1 MVQYLG
7 NTYPMYMAY
16 SKNPHLPRVRM
27 DAVKLVRAG
36 WSYRK
41 VARHTG
47 FTISAISKWMKKA
60 DSLGHNQL
68 WIPTQSSQPRHHPN
82 ELPSSVVEAI
92 VQERAKRHRCA
103 EVVHEE
109 LKRQGIVVS
118 LSSVKR
124 TLDREGLLKKRSPW
138 KRPHDATPRPVANL
152 PGDLVEI
159 DTIHILTPERFYVYT
174 LLDVCTRWAY
184 AAVVERIR
192 VKETLLFVRE
202 AKQVSPFPF
211 HMLQSDHGSEFSQGF
226 TLNVGTQHRHSR
238 VRTPNDNAHL
248 ERFNRTLQEECL
260 DLVRPSIPAYQKAID
275 EYLPYYNN
283 ERLHM
288 GLNYETP
295 LKRFQAIEF

>member
-68 WIPTQSSQPRHHPN
+68 WIPTQSSKPRRHPN
-82 ELPSSVVEAI
+82 ELPSSVLRAI

-138 KRPHDATPRPVANL
+138 KRPHDATLRPEANL

-159 DTIHILTPERFYVYT
+159 DTIHILVPTRFYVYT
-174 LLDVCTRWAY
+174 ILDVCTRWAY

-192 VKETLLFVRE
+192 VKETLLFVQQ
-202 AKQVSPFPF
+202 AKQVFPFPF

-226 TLNVGTQHRHSR
+226 TLEVGTAHRHSR

-260 DLVRPSIPAYQKAID
+260 DLVRPSISTYEKAIA

-295 LKRFQAIEF
+295 LKRFQAIEY